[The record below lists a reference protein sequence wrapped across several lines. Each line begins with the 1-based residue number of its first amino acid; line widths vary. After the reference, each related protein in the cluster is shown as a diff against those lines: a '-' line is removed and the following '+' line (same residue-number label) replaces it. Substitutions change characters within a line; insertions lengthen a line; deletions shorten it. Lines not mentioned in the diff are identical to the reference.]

1 MCKPKGT
8 EPQMISIQ
16 KRKFVQKLAQKKF
29 RDTEGMFLVEGVRSV
44 QEAIAAGVHI
54 EVLIA
59 EKSAADAGNLAGLVK
74 NARSAG
80 IEMCILTTQEYG
92 QFSDTVNSQGIIAA
106 VHKPEPQSIESVLAS
121 MRTMPAMIVA
131 LDAVSEPGNLGA
143 IIRTSDW
150 FGASA
155 VLLGKGCVELHNP
168 KVVRSTMGSIFHLPI
183 LEGLDLAAV
192 LPQLREMKWQTFAAE
207 VNASED
213 IRTIQWPDRTV
224 IVIGNEA
231 HGISAQVSAAA
242 GRHVFIPSF
251 GKAESLNAG
260 VAASVFLSHY
270 ALRNHDH

>member
-1 MCKPKGT
+1 
-8 EPQMISIQ
+8 MISLQ
-16 KRKFVQKLAQKKF
+16 KRKFFQKLAQKKF

-44 QEAIAAGVHI
+44 QEAIAAGVRI

-59 EKSAADAGNLAGLVK
+59 EKSAADAGTLAAVIK
-74 NARSAG
+74 NARSAD
-80 IEMCILTTQEYG
+80 IETCILTTQEYG

-106 VHKPEPQSIESVLAS
+106 VHNPDPQSIESVLATI
-121 MRTMPAMIVA
+121 RTLPAMIVA

-183 LEGLDLAAV
+183 LEGLDLAVV
-192 LPQLREMKWQTFAAE
+192 LQQLRELKWETFAAE
-207 VNASED
+207 VNASDD
-213 IRTIQWPDRTV
+213 IRTVQWPDRTV

-231 HGISAQVSAAA
+231 HGISPQVSGAA

-260 VAASVFLSHY
+260 VAASVFLSQY